1 MIKLQ
6 SYQTTTLLPN
16 PQWSDSENILDDIM
30 IKRQLGGGRFTYIK
44 TKDNRRR
51 LVFNIKMSRLK
62 ALELRAFIQTY
73 FASTVTLIDHIEQL
87 WIGNFTINPFDFT
100 SINADIIE
108 ISLEFEG
115 KKQ

>member
-1 MIKLQ
+1 MIILR

-16 PQWSDSENILDDIM
+16 PQWNDSENIMDDMM

-44 TKDNRRR
+44 TKDSRRR
-51 LVFNIKMSRLK
+51 LVFNFKLSRLK

-73 FASTVTLIDHIEQL
+73 FASPITLTDHLDQL

-100 SINADIIE
+100 STNADIIE

>member
-1 MIKLQ
+1 MIILR

-16 PQWSDSENILDDIM
+16 PQWNDSENIVDDIM
-30 IKRQLGGGRFTYIK
+30 VKRKLGVGRFTYNK
-44 TKDNRRR
+44 TKNNRRR
-51 LVFNIKMSRLK
+51 LLFNFKLSRLK
-62 ALELRAFIQTY
+62 ALELRAFIQAY
-73 FASTVTLIDHIEQL
+73 FASTITLIDHLDQL

-108 ISLEFEG
+108 ISLQFEG